1 MTCREKLKLDRP
13 NKVNSCFY
21 GGCSHCPHTYGYLP
35 RPAECNTECFTCTE
49 CWDREIPGTEK
60 VIEKA
65 VSNIDIHALIDRCM
79 EKKDSYVSIYFA
91 TDGSVSVSVYPL
103 EEKNNE

>member
-1 MTCREKLKLDRP
+1 MTCREKLKLEHP
-13 NKVNSCFY
+13 ELVNPACL
-21 GGCSHCPHTYGYLP
+21 GGCSECPHDYGYLEKDKELCD
-35 RPAECNTECFTCTE
+35 RDGLTADEQCTL

-65 VSNIDIHALIDRCM
+65 VPNNDFHALIDRCM

-91 TDGSVSVSVYPL
+91 TDGSVTVSMYPQ
-103 EEKNNE
+103 